1 MSGTQQKEREPLTIA
16 QAAKEL
22 RAGALTA
29 EGLLDAGLAR
39 IRSLDDKLKACVT
52 VMEPSAREEARTAD
66 ALLADT
72 RAARRAGPLLGITIG
87 VKDLFEMRGAL
98 TTAGSR
104 VLDDYISE
112 VDAATVT
119 KLREAGAVQVAKTN
133 THEFA
138 YGTFTPPTRNPW
150 DTERVPGG
158 SSGGSAA
165 GVAAGYFLGALGS
178 DTGGSIRIPS
188 ACCGVTGLKPT
199 YGLVSRFGVITLS
212 NSYDHAGPI
221 ARTVE
226 DCALLLD
233 TLAGYDP
240 RDPDSIDAPAMS
252 YTAALASGRTP
263 EEAIRGARIGVPR
276 QYVFD
281 GADPEVVEA
290 VYAALDVYRTLGAQV
305 REVDMPA
312 DLNEDLFD
320 SAYRA
325 VQRPEAT
332 LYHQEMG
339 WYPARA
345 ERYSPAVREALAAG
359 ADVSALTYIRGQ
371 RIRRAL
377 TGHMR
382 ALLANLDALAMP
394 TLPIVAPRVDAL
406 ETRIRMGNQD
416 NLPGYALLRNNFPFD
431 LTGQPALALPCG
443 FTAAGLPISLQL
455 AAGHFNEPALLRLGH
470 AYQRVT
476 EWHHRVPPIVRSQQ

>member
-1 MSGTQQKEREPLTIA
+1 MSGQG
-16 QAAKEL
+16 QAAEGPLSIARAAEAL
-22 RAGALTA
+22 RDGALTA

-39 IRSLDDKLKACVT
+39 IHALDGDLKACVT
-52 VMEPSAREEARTAD
+52 LMEDVAREEARAAD
-66 ALLADT
+66 ALLGDLRQT
-72 RAARRAGPLLGITIG
+72 QRASPLLGITIG
-87 VKDLFEMRGAL
+87 VKDLYLTRGVR

-104 VLDDYISE
+104 VLEDYIPDG
-112 VDAATVT
+112 DATAVER
-119 KLREAGAVQVAKTN
+119 LRAVGAVLVAKTN

-138 YGTFTPPTRNPW
+138 YGVFTPPTRNPW
-150 DTERVPGG
+150 DLERVPGG
-158 SSGGSAA
+158 SSGGSAV

-199 YGLVSRFGVITLS
+199 YGLVSRYGVVTLS
-212 NSYDHAGPI
+212 WSYDHAGPI

-233 TLAGYDP
+233 ALAGYDP
-240 RDPDSIDAPAMS
+240 RDPDSIDAPQMS
-252 YTAALASGRTP
+252 YEAALYAHRSP
-263 EEAIRGARIGVPR
+263 AEAVRGARIGVPR
-276 QYVFD
+276 QFFFD
-281 GADPEVVEA
+281 GAEPEVVEM
-290 VYAALDVYRTLGAQV
+290 VRAALEVYRALGAEV
-305 REVDMPA
+305 REVDMPPEL
-312 DLNEDLFD
+312 DEDLFD
-320 SAYRA
+320 RGYRA

-339 WYPARA
+339 WFPARA
-345 ERYSPAVREALAAG
+345 DRYSPAVREALEAG
-359 ADVSALTYIRGQ
+359 EEVSATDHIRGQ

-382 ALLANLDALAMP
+382 TLLADLDALAVP

-406 ETRIRMGNQD
+406 ETRIRMGEQD
-416 NLPGYALLRNNFPFD
+416 NTPGYALLRNTFPFD

-443 FTAAGLPISLQL
+443 FTSAGLPVSLQL
-455 AAGHFNEPALLRLGH
+455 VAGHFNEPALLRLGH

-476 EWHHRVPPIVRSQQ
+476 DWHMRVPPLG

>member
-1 MSGTQQKEREPLTIA
+1 VSDQEQAAEGPLTITR
-16 QAAKEL
+16 AADAL
-22 RAGALTA
+22 RDGSLTA

-39 IRSLDDKLKACVT
+39 IRALDGDLKACVT
-52 VMEPSAREEARTAD
+52 LMAASAREEAQAAD
-66 ALLADT
+66 ALLSDQ
-72 RAARRAGPLLGITIG
+72 RRVRRASPLLGIPIG
-87 VKDLFEMRGAL
+87 VKDLYLTHGVL

-104 VLDDYISE
+104 VLDDYIPE
-112 VDAATVT
+112 EDAAAVER
-119 KLREAGAVQVAKTN
+119 LRAAGAVLVAKTN

-178 DTGGSIRIPS
+178 DTGGSIRIPA

-199 YGLVSRFGVITLS
+199 YGLVSRYGVIALS
-212 NSYDHAGPI
+212 WSYDHAGPI

-226 DCALLLD
+226 DCALMLD
-233 TLAGYDP
+233 ALAGYDP
-240 RDPDSIDAPAMS
+240 RDPDSIDAPQMS
-252 YTAALASGRTP
+252 YDAALAANRSP
-263 EEAIRGARIGVPR
+263 EEAVRGARIGVPR
-276 QYVFD
+276 QFFFD
-281 GADPEVVEA
+281 GAEPEVVEA
-290 VYAALDVYRTLGAQV
+290 VRAALEVYRALGAEI
-305 REVDMPA
+305 REVDMPPELDA
-312 DLNEDLFD
+312 DLFD
-320 SAYRA
+320 RGYRA

-339 WYPARA
+339 WFPARA
-345 ERYSPAVREALAAG
+345 DRYSPVVREALEAG
-359 ADVSALTYIRGQ
+359 EKVSATDHIHGQ

-377 TGHMR
+377 TSHMR
-382 ALLANLDALAMP
+382 ALLADLDALAMP

-406 ETRIRMGNQD
+406 ERRIRMGDQD
-416 NLPGYALLRNNFPFD
+416 NTPGYALLRNTFPFD

-443 FTAAGLPISLQL
+443 FTSAGLPVSLQL

-476 EWHHRVPPIVRSQQ
+476 DWHERVPPLG